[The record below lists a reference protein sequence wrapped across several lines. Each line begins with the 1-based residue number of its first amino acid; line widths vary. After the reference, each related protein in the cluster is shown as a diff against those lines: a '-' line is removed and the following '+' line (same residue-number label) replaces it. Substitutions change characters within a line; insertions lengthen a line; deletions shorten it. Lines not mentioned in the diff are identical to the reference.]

1 MNLLELEIFNNDLTL
16 NSDLSKELWDEFA
29 KQSFFFI
36 GQDFRKK
43 FHTHCHYLQSKISN
57 AYKVENSKT
66 SLNDINIIQQSP
78 DHKIQIE

>member
-1 MNLLELEIFNNDLTL
+1 MII
-16 NSDLSKELWDEFA
+16 
-29 KQSFFFI
+29 FFI

-43 FHTHCHYLQSKISN
+43 FCTHCHYLWSKISN

-66 SLNDINIIQQSP
+66 SLNDINIIQQSL